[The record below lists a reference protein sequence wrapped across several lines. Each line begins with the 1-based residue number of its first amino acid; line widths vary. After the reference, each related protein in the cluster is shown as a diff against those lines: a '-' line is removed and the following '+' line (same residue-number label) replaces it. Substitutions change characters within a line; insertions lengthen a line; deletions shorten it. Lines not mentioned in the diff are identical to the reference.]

1 MQISWNILSK
11 YRNEVYGFSI
21 LWIILFHGLNVK
33 NSSLC
38 KELEV
43 LRGFIKHGNCGVEIF
58 LFLSG
63 MCLYYSFKNNEKVV
77 QFYIKRLKRI
87 LIPFFIIDGIYWC
100 YICIIEDNNILQF
113 IKNITFYSFWL
124 EGNKLV
130 WFIALILP
138 LYLFYPILFKFIIDN
153 KKLNRLNYII
163 CLCVLT
169 YILCY
174 LFKKFDYQW
183 YKGIEIALTRIPV
196 FLLGCYCGV
205 LAYENKIINSS
216 IKGISLIIIIFGV
229 GYFYLHPIGL
239 VKTFRMPY
247 LLLGPSIAIWFAIC
261 LEVINT
267 PLINTILSK
276 CGRLSLEL
284 YLSHVVLEKV
294 FSSSILL
301 GNSAVA
307 NFNKYLI
314 FVLCGAFA
322 ISIVVYYLEKL
333 ILGK

>member
-1 MQISWNILSK
+1 MQINWNILSK
-11 YRNEVYGFSI
+11 YRNELYGFSI

-38 KELEV
+38 KELDV
-43 LRGFIKHGNCGVEIF
+43 LKGFIKHGNCGVEIF

-63 MCLYYSFKNNEKVV
+63 MCLYYSFKNNEKIG

-87 LIPFFIIDGIYWC
+87 LIPFFVINGVYWC
-100 YICIIEDNNILQF
+100 YICIIETNNILQF
-113 IKNITFYSFWL
+113 IKNITFYSFWF

-138 LYLFYPILFKFIIDN
+138 LYLFYPILFKSIIEN
-153 KKLNRLNYII
+153 KNLNRLNYII
-163 CLCVLT
+163 CLCVIT

-183 YKGIEIALTRIPV
+183 YKAIEIALTRIPV

-205 LAYENKIINSS
+205 LAYEEKIINSS
-216 IKGISLIIIIFGV
+216 IKAISLIIIIFGV
-229 GYFYLHPIGL
+229 GYFYLYPIGL
-239 VKTFRMPY
+239 VRTFRTPY
-247 LLLGPSIAIWFAIC
+247 LLLGPSIAIWFCIC

-267 PLINTILSK
+267 PPPINTILSK

-284 YLSHVVLEKV
+284 YLSHM
-294 FSSSILL
+294 ILREIFFDNFV

-322 ISIVVYYLEKL
+322 ISIVVNCLEKR